1 MKNNK
6 RIISTR
12 FLIQA
17 AVIAAVYAVLTIIL
31 LPISYGVMQVRVS
44 EALTIL
50 PFFTPAAIPGLF
62 VGCLISNIIG
72 PYGLVDIVLGSS
84 ASLLAAIGSYS
95 LRKHAILVPLPP
107 VLANAL
113 IIGWM
118 LSEVYGVP
126 LPLYACILWVG
137 LGELIACYGIGY
149 PLLRYLKKYKAI
161 FDLK

>member
-1 MKNNK
+1 MKRKNSIK
-6 RIISTR
+6 STR

-17 AVIAAVYAVLTIIL
+17 AIFAAIYAALTIVL
-31 LPISYGVMQVRVS
+31 MPFSYGVMQVRVS

-72 PYGLVDIVLGSS
+72 PYGMVDIVLGSS
-84 ASLLAAIGSYS
+84 ASLIAAIGSYA
-95 LRKHAILVPLPP
+95 LRRYPILVPLPP

-118 LSEVYGVP
+118 LKSIYAVP
-126 LPLYACILWVG
+126 LPLIACILWVG
-137 LGELIACYGIGY
+137 LGEVIACYGIGY
-149 PLLRYLKKYKAI
+149 PLLKYLRKYKAI
-161 FDLK
+161 FDL